1 MILVILAI
9 LLFWKIASF
18 FYTVQLDCAER
29 GGLLCWNT
37 PPLIRDIGIRD
48 VDISEIDVGV
58 ISGRDI
64 PPNCEGP
71 LEGVAAGQELEACGR
86 EGDGVCVV
94 RSCPGVGAVADAVA
108 DAVGQDT
115 SPPTE
120 ELAGTPTVDKASSWW
135 RQTQRVQD
143 GGAAC
148 TGGQKTISSRHSQT
162 PWICDPDDGTPP
174 LAGGIQLDDWDADGD
189 ADGGDPAAD
198 ECGERGAEGGD
209 ARGGVEFVCFF
220 CGVVGACGDWGGG
233 YVASR
238 VRCELMEFLRLNS
251 VFGITSLESPPS
263 KAHPEV
269 FRKPL

>member
-9 LLFWKIASF
+9 LLFGKIASF
-18 FYTVQLDCAER
+18 LYTVQRDCAER

-71 LEGVAAGQELEACGR
+71 LEGVAAGQELPGCGG

-108 DAVGQDT
+108 DAGGQGT

-120 ELAGTPTVDKASSWW
+120 ELAGTPTVDKASSWLW
-135 RQTQRVQD
+135 QTQRVQD

-148 TGGQKTISSRHSQT
+148 TGPCNSE
-162 PWICDPDDGTPP
+162 
-174 LAGGIQLDDWDADGD
+174 ADGKS
-189 ADGGDPAAD
+189 
-198 ECGERGAEGGD
+198 
-209 ARGGVEFVCFF
+209 VCSHPHPFSPELFF
-220 CGVVGACGDWGGG
+220 
-233 YVASR
+233 
-238 VRCELMEFLRLNS
+238 
-251 VFGITSLESPPS
+251 
-263 KAHPEV
+263 H
-269 FRKPL
+269 